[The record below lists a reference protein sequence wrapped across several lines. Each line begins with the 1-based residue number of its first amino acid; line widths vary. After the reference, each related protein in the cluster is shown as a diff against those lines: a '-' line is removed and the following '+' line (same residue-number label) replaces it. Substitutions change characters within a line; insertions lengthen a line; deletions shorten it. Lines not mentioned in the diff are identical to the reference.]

1 MHVFG
6 LVMQTFTPAARRA
19 PVALLGK
26 CKACKAPRK
35 VVGQPGL
42 KHTARP
48 DPTMR
53 LRDGSSSTYYQGW
66 CAFDLGGGI
75 IASAVVG
82 SFSDGCFVS
91 CPCGKRFRV
100 RPVRGTH
107 NPDKACSARCQSATG
122 PSCECACG
130 GDNHGAS
137 HE

>member
-6 LVMQTFTPAARRA
+6 LVMQTFTPAARRG

-42 KHTARP
+42 KHTARSV
-48 DPTMR
+48 R
-53 LRDGSSSTYYQGW
+53 
-66 CAFDLGGGI
+66 CAFDLGGGTI
-75 IASAVVG
+75 VCATAG
-82 SFSDGCFVS
+82 SFSDGCFMT
-91 CPCGKRFRV
+91 CPCGKRFPV